1 MKYTTTCK
9 TCKKVFDKNSKG
21 VLFATQAD
29 ADGALRMHV
38 GRVHNKSIPTSKH
51 VRSSVLVMAGSHS
64 APAAPALVN
73 TDRRTKAWRE
83 QNQTHA
89 PKATRKTESGGCK
102 FCPGCG
108 LNLAIANTAF
118 AVALRHS

>member
-1 MKYTTTCK
+1 MKYTTKCQ
-9 TCKKVFDKNSKG
+9 TCKKVFDKNSVG
-21 VLFATQAD
+21 IAFASQSD
-29 ADGALRMHV
+29 ADGALRMHI
-38 GRVHNKSIPTSKH
+38 GRVHSKRIPTSKH
-51 VRSSVLVMAGSHS
+51 VRSSLLVMAGGHS
-64 APAAPALVN
+64 EAPAALVS

-83 QNQTHA
+83 QNQTLE
-89 PKATRKTESGGCK
+89 PKRARRTESGGCK

>member
-9 TCKKVFDKNSKG
+9 TCKKVFDKNSVG
-21 VLFATQAD
+21 VPFATQAD

-38 GRVHNKSIPTSKH
+38 GRVHSKSIPTSKH
-51 VRSSVLVMAGSHS
+51 VRSNLLVTAGSHS
-64 APAAPALVN
+64 AFAAPVI